1 MSGVTHALAQFI
13 ADSRWSDVPENVRH
27 EAARA
32 ILNWLGCAIGGCRDA
47 TVDLMIGAL
56 RDFSGPPQAT
66 VLGRGERFD
75 ALTAACINGAS
86 SNRLDFDD
94 THLRTV
100 IHPSVPVAS
109 TLIALAEYRSLTG
122 AEFLHAFVLGVDV
135 ECRIGNAISPE
146 HYERGW
152 HVTATCGVMG
162 AAAAAAKALK
172 LDPQHTAWALGIAAT
187 QASGL
192 MEMLGTMCKSYNMG
206 HASRNALS
214 AALLAAAGF
223 TSSERSVE
231 APRGFLN
238 VLGTRS
244 DESEISGDLGSRWE
258 IMQNAY
264 KPYPCGIVIHPV
276 IDACLDLRSAHRID
290 PATVEKVEVTVNPLA
305 QTLCGRKTPR
315 DSLEGKLSLYHSA
328 AVALVDGE
336 AGVRQYL
343 DDRVTSPDVIALRDK
358 VAVNTDAGIG
368 TEQARVRVVLANGA
382 ARETFVERARGSL
395 ERPMTDAELD
405 AKFRSLAASELTPAE
420 IDRLAEQCWSLAKLP
435 DAAVIARGSFSEQSK
450 RSDA

>member
-1 MSGVTHALAQFI
+1 MSGATHMLAQFI
-13 ADSRWSDVPENVRH
+13 VDSRWDDVPDDVRH

-32 ILNWLGCAIGGCRDA
+32 ILNWLGCAIGGCRDE
-47 TVDLMIGAL
+47 TVEVMIAAL

-66 VLGRGERFD
+66 LLGRGERFD
-75 ALTAACINGAS
+75 ALTAACINGTS

-109 TLIALAEYRSLTG
+109 TLIALAEYRPLTG

-135 ECRIGNAISPE
+135 ECRIGNAITPE
-146 HYERGW
+146 HYDRGW
-152 HVTATCGVMG
+152 HITATCGVLG

-172 LDPQHTAWALGIAAT
+172 LDTQHIAWTLGIAAT

-206 HASRNALS
+206 HAARNALG

-223 TSSERSVE
+223 SSSGRALE

-238 VLGTRS
+238 VLAARS
-244 DESEISGDLGSRWE
+244 DESEITSYLGSRWE

-276 IDACLDLRSAHRID
+276 IDGCLDLREAHRID
-290 PATVEKVEVTVNPLA
+290 PTAVERVEVTVNPLA
-305 QTLCGRKTPR
+305 QTLCGRTTPR

-328 AVALVDGE
+328 AVALLDGT

-343 DDRVTSPDVIALRDK
+343 DDRVRSPDVIALRNR
-358 VAVNTDAGIG
+358 VAVSTDARIG
-368 TEQARVRVVLANGA
+368 ADQARVRVVLANGVTHE
-382 ARETFVERARGSL
+382 RFVERARGSL

-405 AKFRSLAASELTPAE
+405 AKFRSLGASALAPAE
-420 IDRLAEQCWSLAKLP
+420 IDRLAEQCWSLDKLP

-450 RSDA
+450 RSRT